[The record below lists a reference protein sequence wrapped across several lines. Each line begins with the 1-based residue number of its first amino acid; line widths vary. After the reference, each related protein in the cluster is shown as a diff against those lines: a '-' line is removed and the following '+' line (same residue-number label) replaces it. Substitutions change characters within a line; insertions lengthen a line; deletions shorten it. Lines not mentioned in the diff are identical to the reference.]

1 MFCSHCGKAVTVGA
15 KFCPNCGA
23 AIENQP
29 APTEGQPKAPTM
41 ERAERSIKSGTRPG
55 KGKKRAPKPLVI
67 VVAALALFIGVGA
80 VLNLLGD
87 DNKPDSNPGEGLTEN
102 VPYREFNAEEFLSGD
117 VITGTLMYMGSDEG
131 GELSRIGNAIMVSY
145 KTKEFKKNFS
155 DVLKNNDATWE
166 TIKKCL
172 EDDWFNSESK
182 CVELDYIGEVEWKDR
197 SYDYFRLNVTD
208 LSGLNSRFESSP
220 DWTSVQE
227 IYVIAEVDK
236 ISDSWADELGEQI
249 QQFSIQFFIN
259 QFNENISPI
268 SNQSQPKEDKST
280 LVYEDSWTGNWDE
293 IGGRIHMT
301 IAPTTTGYDIVIS
314 GANGAADMVELRLT
328 GEGNGNGGIAC
339 FGEEWNIHYPD
350 GGGDPVE
357 TLVNRDCAGTISDDA
372 DYLGIIMYNDLAG
385 KYNLTFVYEG
395 ESLPDSFSYDPIE
408 EDDGIPYVDAWAE
421 ILGTIYEPK
430 QFFSPLGNHELAP
443 HFHASAADDVTYYV
457 TYSADSWTYSKDLAY
472 GVRDGYIVAYMA
484 LFDFPEV
491 HTMLSSDFDGIEPK
505 IIIND
510 NSKYLI
516 WEVNN
521 GYVIFE
527 VGHSERGYLYDLVMY
542 MSCFTDKEMCSLLM
556 EN

>member
-1 MFCSHCGKAVTVGA
+1 MFCSHCGKEVTVGA

-29 APTEGQPKAPTM
+29 VPTEGQPKAPTV
-41 ERAERSIKSGTRPG
+41 ERAESSIKSGTRPG
-55 KGKKRAPKPLVI
+55 KGKKRVPKPLVI
-67 VVAALALFIGVGA
+67 VVAALALFIGFGA

-131 GELSRIGNAIMVSY
+131 GGLSRIGNAIMVSY

-182 CVELDYIGEVEWKDR
+182 CVEMDYIGEVEWKGR

-220 DWTSVQE
+220 NWTSDQE
-227 IYVIAEVDK
+227 IYVIAEVAK
-236 ISDSWADELGEQI
+236 ISDSWADELGKQI

-350 GGGDPVE
+350 GGGDPIE
-357 TLVNRDCAGTISDDA
+357 TLVSRDARSALPARFWPDFGCNSSAR
-372 DYLGIIMYNDLAG
+372 
-385 KYNLTFVYEG
+385 KF
-395 ESLPDSFSYDPIE
+395 ES
-408 EDDGIPYVDAWAE
+408 
-421 ILGTIYEPK
+421 
-430 QFFSPLGNHELAP
+430 
-443 HFHASAADDVTYYV
+443 
-457 TYSADSWTYSKDLAY
+457 
-472 GVRDGYIVAYMA
+472 
-484 LFDFPEV
+484 V
-491 HTMLSSDFDGIEPK
+491 HT
-505 IIIND
+505 
-510 NSKYLI
+510 
-516 WEVNN
+516 
-521 GYVIFE
+521 
-527 VGHSERGYLYDLVMY
+527 
-542 MSCFTDKEMCSLLM
+542 
-556 EN
+556 